1 MTEREP
7 DPGTERLAGNRRGDR
22 VLAADYLG
30 NLSARPL
37 PEIRALRQ
45 EVEQE
50 EADVSYLRRL
60 LQGRMDIVRA
70 ELARRSAAGS
80 GTLLDELPRILSEH
94 SAGPRR
100 GPSRQAGVEP
110 SQPDAQRRSVEAL
123 VSDVTMDDVGARS
136 EEELQAALA
145 RYVDEEQ
152 RLSANRRALHH
163 VLDRCSAEITRR
175 YRDGEADVGDLL
187 EHEERPR

>member
-1 MTEREP
+1 MTEHEP
-7 DPGTERLAGNRRGDR
+7 DPGTAPGAGNRRGDR
-22 VLAADYLG
+22 VLAGDYLG

-37 PEIRALRQ
+37 SEVRALRR
-45 EVEQE
+45 EAEQE

-60 LQGRMDIVRA
+60 LQGRIDILRA

-80 GTLLDELPRILSEH
+80 GTLLDQLPRILSEH

-100 GPSRQAGVEP
+100 GSSRQVGVEP

-123 VSDVTMDDVGARS
+123 VSDVNMDDVGARS
-136 EEELQAALA
+136 EEELLVALS
-145 RYVDEEQ
+145 RYTDEEQ
-152 RLSANRRALHH
+152 RLSVNRRALHD

-175 YRDGEADVGDLL
+175 YRDGQADVGELL